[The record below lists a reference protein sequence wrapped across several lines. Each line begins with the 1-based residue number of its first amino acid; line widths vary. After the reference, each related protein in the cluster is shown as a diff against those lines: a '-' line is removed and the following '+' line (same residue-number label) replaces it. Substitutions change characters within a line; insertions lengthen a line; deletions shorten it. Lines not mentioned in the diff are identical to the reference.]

1 MGSLKSGRNDL
12 VISIVI
18 PLGPTKFLMGGEQM
32 GITERAVKSPAGVAV
47 LVAIISLFG
56 LFSLKSLPVQLF
68 PDIELPQIAV
78 QASWRAA
85 SPKEVESELLEPIEQ
100 VLQGIPGIEVMSSN
114 AFNGG
119 AWINMQFVLGT
130 DMQATMM
137 DIIGRLNRLPPL
149 PADSDPPVV
158 RMGGGGG
165 GGSNQALSWFFVQ
178 LLPGTEGQIE
188 DYSQFIIDTV
198 KPRLESIEGVAGVEV
213 NAGAPE
219 ELQITIDPYRA
230 AEYGVEL
237 GTVAS
242 RTGRSTDVSGGF
254 VDVGRRQYTMRFE
267 GRYDPAQF
275 KDLILEWRDGKPIH
289 LGDIADVKV
298 ARGKKTQ
305 LAVQNGN
312 PAMSIRVDRAN
323 GANVLESLTR
333 VKEAVAELR
342 EGPLARAGLGIEQS
356 FDASVFIN
364 RAVTMVTSN
373 ILLGVLLAVGV
384 LWLFLRDIRAT
395 LLIATAIPISLLST
409 FVVLQLTGRSLNV
422 ISLAGL
428 AFAVGMVL
436 DAAIVVSE
444 NIVRLRERGEIPTIA
459 ALKATGEVKGALLAS
474 TATTVAI
481 FLPVLFLQD
490 VEGQLFADLALTIS
504 IAVVMSLI
512 VALTVLPTVAGSWLK
527 PKKFKKDQA
536 SGWSKLAGKMMK
548 ASDTGKRRLLLIG
561 SLLTA
566 PILITWLLFP
576 QLDYLPPVKRDAVD
590 AFLQFPPGANV
601 ETNEK
606 EIVSK
611 LVTRLQPYMDG
622 TQEPALKNYY
632 IMTWPGGGN
641 IGARVL
647 DQSRVKELETIMRNE
662 ILVDIPDFRGFAMQ
676 GNLFGG
682 FGGGR
687 DIDVHL
693 QSSDQDGLY
702 ATAAQGEKAMTD
714 TFPGANVRTNP
725 GIEMATPELRI
736 QPDDARLNEVG
747 MDRNSVASVVRTLG
761 NGLWLGEYFNGENRM
776 DIIMRADGWQTPE
789 ELATTP
795 IMTPSGEVVPLGE
808 LVSVGRATGP
818 GSIRRVNGRRTVSV
832 SVSPPDNVSLET
844 AIAQI
849 KADVEPGLRSALPQ
863 DGSIQYGGSAD
874 SLTAAIKTMSTNFA
888 MALGILFLLM
898 AGLFRSLKDSAMVVL
913 TIPLAGVGGVV
924 ALQVLNL
931 INFQPMDLLTM
942 IGFIILLGLVV
953 NNAILLVDQTRRAE
967 RDGLGRRDAVEYA
980 LQVRL
985 RPIFM
990 STLTSIFGM
999 MPLLLLP
1006 GEGSVIYRGLAASIV
1021 GGMAFSLFF
1030 TLLLLPCLLR
1040 LGHAKPVNAGKTSTS
1055 DNLPLESVA

>member
-1 MGSLKSGRNDL
+1 MS
-12 VISIVI
+12 
-18 PLGPTKFLMGGEQM
+18 
-32 GITERAVKSPAGVAV
+32 ITERAVKNPAGVAV
-47 LVAIISLFG
+47 AVAIVTLFG
-56 LFSLKSLPVQLF
+56 LFSLKGLPVQLF
-68 PDIELPQIAV
+68 PDIDLPQISVNAN
-78 QASWRAA
+78 WRAA
-85 SPKEVESELLEPIEQ
+85 SPKEVESEILEPMEN
-100 VLQGIPGIEVMSSN
+100 VLQGMPGMEIMSSN

-119 AWINMQFVLGT
+119 AWINMQFTLGT

-137 DIIGRLNRLPPL
+137 EVIGRLNRLPPL

-165 GGSNQALSWFFVQ
+165 GSNEALSWFFVQ
-178 LLPGTEGQIE
+178 LLPGTEGPIE
-188 DYSQFIIDTV
+188 RYSQFIVDTV
-198 KPRLESIEGVAGVEV
+198 KPKLESIEGVAGVEI

-230 AEYGVEL
+230 AEYGVQL
-237 GTVAS
+237 GAVAA
-242 RTGRSTDVSGGF
+242 RTGRSSDVSGGF
-254 VDVGRRQYTMRFE
+254 VDVGRRQYTLRFE

-275 KDLILEWRDGKPIH
+275 KDLILEWREGKPIR
-289 LGDIADVKV
+289 LGDIADIKV
-298 ARGKKTQ
+298 ARGKKNQ
-305 LAVQNGN
+305 IAIQNGN
-312 PAMSIRVDRAN
+312 PAMSLRVDRAN
-323 GANVLESLTR
+323 GANVLESLNR
-333 VKEAVAELR
+333 VKAAVAELR
-342 EGPLARAGLGIEQS
+342 EGPLASVGLGIEQS

-373 ILLGVLLAVGV
+373 LLLGVLLAVGI
-384 LWLFLRDIRAT
+384 LWWFLRDLRAT
-395 LLIATAIPISLLST
+395 FLIATAIPISLLST
-409 FVVLQLTGRSLNV
+409 FIVLQLTGRSLNV

-444 NIVRLRERGEIPTIA
+444 NIVRLRERGEIPSIA
-459 ALKATGEVKGALLAS
+459 ALRATGEVKGALLAS

-512 VALTVLPTVAGSWLK
+512 VALTILPTVAGSWLK
-527 PKKFKKDQA
+527 PKKLTKEDGQ
-536 SGWSKLAGKMMK
+536 GWSRLARNLMK
-548 ASDTGKRRLLLIG
+548 ASDTGKRRVFLIAG
-561 SLLTA
+561 LLTA
-566 PILITWLLFP
+566 PLLVTWLLFP

-590 AFLQFPPGANV
+590 AFIQFPPGSNV
-601 ETNEK
+601 ETNER
-606 EIVSK
+606 EVVSK
-611 LVTRLQPYMDG
+611 LVERLQPYMDG
-622 TQEPALKNYY
+622 VKEPALKNYY
-632 IMTWPGGGN
+632 ILTWPGGGN

-647 DQSRVKELETIMRNE
+647 DQSRVKELEKIVRE
-662 ILVDIPDFRGFAMQ
+662 EVLVDIPDMRAFAMQ

-687 DIDVHL
+687 DIAVHL
-693 QSSDQDGLY
+693 QSADQEGLY
-702 ATAAQGEKAMTD
+702 TAADLGQKQMIE

-725 GIEMATPELRI
+725 GIELASPELRI
-736 QPDDARLNEVG
+736 FPDDSRIYEVG
-747 MDRNSVASVVRTLG
+747 MDRRTVASLVRTLG
-761 NGLWLGEYFNGENRM
+761 NGLWLGEYFNGESRM
-776 DIIMRADGWQTPE
+776 DIIMRADGWDTPE

-808 LVSVGRATGP
+808 LVAVERATGP

-849 KADVEPGLRSALPQ
+849 KADVEPGMRASLPP

-874 SLTAAIKTMSTNFA
+874 SLKEAINSMSSNFV
-888 MALGILFLLM
+888 MALFILFMLM
-898 AGLFRSLKDSAMVVL
+898 AGLFRSLKDSALVVM
-913 TIPLAGVGGVV
+913 TIPLAGVGGVI
-924 ALQVLNL
+924 AIQTLNL
-931 INFQPMDLLTM
+931 FAFQPMDLLTM

-953 NNAILLVDQTRRAE
+953 NNAILLVDQTRQAE
-967 RDGLGRRDAVEYA
+967 RKGLDRHAAVEKA
-980 LQVRL
+980 LKVRL

-999 MPLLLLP
+999 LPLLLLP

-1040 LGHAKPVNAGKTSTS
+1040 LGKSRSLES
-1055 DNLPLESVA
+1055 DESDIPARPSLESVA